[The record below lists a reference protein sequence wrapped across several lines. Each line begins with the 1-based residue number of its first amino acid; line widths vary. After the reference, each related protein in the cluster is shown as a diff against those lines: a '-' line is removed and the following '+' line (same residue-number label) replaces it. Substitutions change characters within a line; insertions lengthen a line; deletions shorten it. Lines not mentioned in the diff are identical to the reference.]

1 MDFLGKCFP
10 HSPSIHNN
18 PDFINQLVCVRQ
30 EASTTRIFLGIYEDN
45 EDFWRPSIDHKNHG
59 ESKKTLYS

>member
-45 EDFWRPSIDHKNHG
+45 EDF
-59 ESKKTLYS
+59 